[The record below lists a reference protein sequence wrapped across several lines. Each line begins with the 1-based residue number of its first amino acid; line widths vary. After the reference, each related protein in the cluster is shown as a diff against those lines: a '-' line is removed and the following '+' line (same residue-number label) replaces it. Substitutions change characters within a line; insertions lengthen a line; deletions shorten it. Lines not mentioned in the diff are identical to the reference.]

1 MNFITKKLFKGAAL
15 ILVTLFLIIG
25 GYQLLKNPAKNQN
38 ELVAGM
44 FVWTPFMSVKPDGS
58 YEGFDVDVA
67 QELATRMGKKLV
79 IKDLGSLASL
89 FIALEQGKIDMLFSG
104 LDITQQRMAKMS
116 MIPYTG
122 QAADYC
128 LMFWN
133 TVPESI
139 TTIQD
144 LKTYSSAV
152 VCVEP
157 GVSTEKFIDQ
167 LPYITK
173 KSLSSKTDMLLD
185 LQYGKSLAAF
195 IEINMAKRLQQKNPQ
210 LKILSVPLP
219 PEFQIYGMGIAVQKN
234 NQTLTDQTARIIQEM
249 KQDGTIKRFET
260 KWQLEG

>member
-1 MNFITKKLFKGAAL
+1 MNLITKKSFKDAAL
-15 ILVTLFLIIG
+15 ILVTLFLMVG
-25 GYQLLKNPAKNQN
+25 GYKLLKKPAKNQE

-44 FVWTPFMSVKPDGS
+44 FVWTPFMSVKPDGN

-67 QELATRMGKKLV
+67 QELAKRMGKKLV
-79 IKDLGSLASL
+79 IKDLGSLAPL

-104 LDITQQRMAKMS
+104 LDITQQRMSKMN
-116 MIPYTG
+116 MISYTG

-128 LMFWN
+128 LMFWDKI
-133 TVPESI
+133 PESI
-139 TTIQD
+139 KTIQD
-144 LKTYSSAV
+144 LRTYPNPV

-167 LPYITK
+167 LPYISK

-185 LQYGKSLAAF
+185 LRYGKSLAAF

-210 LKILSVPLP
+210 LQILQVPLP

-234 NQTLTDQTARIIQEM
+234 NQTLTGQATRIIEEM